1 MNILD
6 KANDILGGER
16 NEQYGDPVYN
26 FKKISNMVYDMT
38 NRYIAPE
45 DCCSVLMAVKLVR
58 ESYKHK
64 EDNLIDLAAYAA
76 IRQMIIEEKENNQE
90 SQF

>member
-6 KANDILGGER
+6 KANEILSGSREV
-16 NEQYGDPVYN
+16 EYGDPVYN

-38 NRYIAPE
+38 NRYISPE

-76 IRQMIIEEKENNQE
+76 IRQMIIDEKNNSQE
-90 SQF
+90 SQI